1 VVRQRGHRLG
11 RGWSVGWQ
19 VVLEEKEMTDESD
32 SKAAVRPDG
41 HIGMTGVV
49 RLCDCNTPCL

>member
-19 VVLEEKEMTDESD
+19 VVLEEKEEMTDESD
-32 SKAAVRPDG
+32 SKAAVRLDG

-49 RLCDCNTPCL
+49 RLCD